1 MAFKKVLSLD
11 AEITVALGGRDKKT
25 GKANPTKVEG
35 YYLGSRQ
42 VTGGK
47 KGPSIIHFFQTP
59 KGNLAVWGK
68 TDSNRKLAGVAPG
81 TMTRVSFDKMKPTPN
96 GDMYCYNVEVDEDN
110 TIDVSELAPSQ
121 EASSNEEE
129 TEESEDNELSDA
141 VEDSLDNDEEEA
153 AEEEELAA
161 ARPIAAA
168 NRQSN
173 AEKIRALLSKNK
185 K

>member
-11 AEITVALGGRDKKT
+11 AEITVALGGKDKKT

-59 KGNLAVWGK
+59 KGNIAVWGK
-68 TDSNRKLAGVAPG
+68 TDSNRKLAGVTPG
-81 TMTRVSFDKMKPTPN
+81 TMTRISFDKMKPTPN
-96 GDMYCYNVEVDEDN
+96 GDMYCYNVEVDDEN
-110 TIDVSELAPSQ
+110 VIDVSELAPSQ
-121 EASSNEEE
+121 EAASEE
-129 TEESEDNELSDA
+129 TESEEEVEDNELLEEEA
-141 VEDSLDNDEEEA
+141 SLDNDEEEV
-153 AEEEELAA
+153 EEEERPTRPLA
-161 ARPIAAA
+161 AAA
-168 NRQSN
+168 NRAAS
-173 AEKIRALLSKNK
+173 AERVKALLSKNK